1 MTLLSIDLGCGN
13 NPQNPYQA
21 DKLIGVDIN
30 GDPRRDIVGCRVGF
44 EKVPLEDSVADYI
57 TGFDFIEHVP
67 RTMYYKDEFIFP
79 FINAMNE
86 IYRLLKPGGLFHGS
100 TPAYP
105 RPEAF
110 QDPTH
115 VNFIT
120 DQTIGYF
127 DGSIKDIEGNQYGK
141 MYGFTG
147 KFKSKQFWQGSHLQ
161 WRLSAIK

>member
-105 RPEAF
+105 RSEAF

-161 WRLSAIK
+161 WRLSAVK

>member
-1 MTLLSIDLGCGN
+1 VTLLSIDLGCGN

-115 VNFIT
+115 VNCIT

-127 DGSIKDIEGNQYGK
+127 DGSIKDIE
-141 MYGFTG
+141 
-147 KFKSKQFWQGSHLQ
+147 
-161 WRLSAIK
+161 

>member
-161 WRLSAIK
+161 WRLSAVK

>member
-1 MTLLSIDLGCGN
+1 VTLLSIDLGCGN